1 MLGYFKLIKDII
13 TGAHFRKKMIFNAKK
28 GPSRYI
34 LKHLESIH
42 SVKALSLA
50 LEIEEH
56 RSLLEPVE
64 LDVTQLGK
72 IIVLAPHI
80 DDETIGCGGLLIQ
93 CRDRNVA
100 AEVYYTTNSHS
111 RNNEEIRRQEC
122 KHVLGQLKTP
132 YSFSKLSNI
141 DFITTTEHV
150 DALADKLL
158 SSKTDAVFYP
168 WLFDQPVKHRYTNLL
183 LYLAIKKY
191 PELIT
196 RQFYGYQVHNT
207 ILANSYLS
215 ISEEMNEKFDLINE
229 FQSQVSKVA
238 YADFT
243 KAKNLLNSKFIGHIS
258 SPEYFEVFHG
268 TDAEEFIYWVERY
281 YLTDLEALFRFDK
294 TLVPQA
300 KKILKR
306 CLEN

>member
-1 MLGYFKLIKDII
+1 MLAYLSLIKDII
-13 TGAHFRKKMIFNAKK
+13 SGAHFRKNMIFNAKK

-34 LKHLESIH
+34 LKSLKNIH

-50 LEIEEH
+50 LEMEEH
-56 RSLLEPVE
+56 RLLLEPVE

-72 IIVLAPHI
+72 IMVLAPHI

-111 RNNEEIRRQEC
+111 PDIEEIRRQEC
-122 KHVLGQLKTP
+122 KDVLGQLKTP
-132 YSFSKLSNI
+132 YSFSTLSNI

-150 DALADKLL
+150 DALANKLL

-191 PELIT
+191 PELVT
-196 RQFYGYQVHNT
+196 RQFYGYQVHNS
-207 ILANSYLS
+207 ILVNSYLA
-215 ISEEMNEKFDLINE
+215 ISEQMKEKYHLINA
-229 FQSQVSKVA
+229 FQSQVNKVA

-243 KAKNLLNSKFIGHIS
+243 KAKNLLNSKFIGHIN

-268 TDAEEFIYWVERY
+268 TDGEEFLYWIENY
-281 YLTDLEALFRFDK
+281 YLTDLDAILRFDK
-294 TLVPQA
+294 KLIKQA
-300 KKILKR
+300 KRILNK
-306 CLEN
+306 CLRE